1 MPEETCGYGES
12 DRTTMVFVESFF
24 FSLIVRSLSGDLNIL
39 VLFSFHQFEG
49 LPVKTDNGVCRPIR
63 SSHQRKF
70 LGVHIF
76 LLHFTERKIEDMEP
90 NFLKCEVS
98 LSFPGIQIIY
108 EYII

>member
-1 MPEETCGYGES
+1 M
-12 DRTTMVFVESFF
+12 
-24 FSLIVRSLSGDLNIL
+24 RSLPEDLNIL
-39 VLFSFHQFEG
+39 ALFSFHQFEG
-49 LPVKTDNGVCRPIR
+49 LPVKTDNGVRRPIR

-90 NFLKCEVS
+90 YFLKCEVS

-108 EYII
+108 EHII

>member
-1 MPEETCGYGES
+1 MRCLP
-12 DRTTMVFVESFF
+12 R
-24 FSLIVRSLSGDLNIL
+24 DLNIL

-90 NFLKCEVS
+90 CFLKCKVS
-98 LSFPGIQIIY
+98 QSPPGIRIIY
-108 EYII
+108 EYIIKLPG

>member
-1 MPEETCGYGES
+1 MPEKTCGHGES
-12 DRTTMVFVESFF
+12 DRTIMVFVEFF
-24 FSLIVRSLSGDLNIL
+24 FSLIVRSLPGDLNVL
-39 VLFSFHQFEG
+39 VLFSFHQFEE
-49 LPVKTDNGVCRPIR
+49 LPVKTDNGVRGPIR

-76 LLHFTERKIEDMEP
+76 LLRFMERKIEDMEYY
-90 NFLKCEVS
+90 FLKCEVS